1 MRETKRLTIARA
13 AVDPSLVSEVQY
25 TLSLV
30 PRQLPA
36 RLLYDDLGT
45 ALFEAI
51 CQLPWYGV
59 TRAER
64 QLLRRHATD
73 IVDAAGRPTRLV
85 ELGAGSGDKL
95 ATLLESGWPSPPHI
109 VVELVDVSTTALQA
123 SRQRLAA
130 FAHVELTTWPVAYEL
145 GLQEV
150 ALSAD
155 AHRRTLVL
163 FLGSNIGN
171 FDPPDAELFLRQ
183 VRAALCP
190 GDALLIGTDLVKAD
204 AALRLAY
211 DDPLGVTAAFNRNLL
226 VRLNRE
232 LRANFDLDRFAHQ
245 ARWDAAASRVEMHLV
260 SRARQHI
267 RIPDA
272 DLAFTLDEGETIWTE
287 RSYKYEAPA
296 VLQRLAAAG
305 FAPVEQWCD
314 ATAGFALT
322 LARVAED

>member
-1 MRETKRLTIARA
+1 MRETERLTITRA
-13 AVDPSLVSEVQY
+13 AVDLSLVSEIQY
-25 TLSLV
+25 TLSLAQ
-30 PRQLPA
+30 RQLPA

-64 QLLRRHATD
+64 RLLHQHAGA
-73 IVDAAGRPTRLV
+73 IVEAAGRPTRLV
-85 ELGAGSGDKL
+85 ELGAGNGDKL
-95 ATLLESGWPSPPHI
+95 ATFIESGWQSRPHL
-109 VVELVDVSTTALQA
+109 VVELVDVSTVALQA
-123 SRQRLAA
+123 SRQRLSA
-130 FAHVELTTWPVAYEL
+130 FEHVELTTWPVAYEP

-150 ALSAD
+150 ARSAD
-155 AHRRTLVL
+155 ANRRTLVL

-171 FDPPDAELFLRQ
+171 FDPPDADLFLRQ
-183 VRAALCP
+183 VRAVLRP
-190 GDALLIGTDLVKAD
+190 GDALLIGTDLVKDA

-232 LRANFDLDRFAHQ
+232 LGANFDLDQFAHE
-245 ARWDAAASRVEMHLV
+245 ARWDAEASRVEMHLV
-260 SRARQHI
+260 CRTPQHI
-267 RIPDA
+267 CIPDA
-272 DLAFTLDEGETIWTE
+272 DLAFTLAAGESLWTE

-296 VLQRLAAAG
+296 VLQSLTEAG

-314 ATAGFALT
+314 GGFALT
-322 LARVAED
+322 LADAS